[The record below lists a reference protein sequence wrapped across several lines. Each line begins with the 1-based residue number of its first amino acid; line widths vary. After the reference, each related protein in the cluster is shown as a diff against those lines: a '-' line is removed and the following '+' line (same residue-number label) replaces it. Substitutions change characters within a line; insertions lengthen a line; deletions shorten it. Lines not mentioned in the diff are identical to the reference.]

1 MIKWKDLGLL
11 NQVIIGVLF
20 FGAAIIMPELMFVI
34 DLGGLELAFGFLVLY
49 FNSIIAWFNHKLN
62 KVKTV
67 LNIVVGIVLNS
78 SVAKPKTLTVHA
90 VYCAL
95 VLFGSGSL
103 LFSMSFF
110 FQGILINAV

>member
-1 MIKWKDLGLL
+1 MKKWKDLGLIS
-11 NQVIIGVLF
+11 QVIIGVLF

-34 DLGGLELAFGFLVLY
+34 DLGGLELVFGFLVLY
-49 FNSIIAWFNHKLN
+49 FNSIIAWFSHKLN
-62 KVKTV
+62 AIKSV
-67 LNIVVGIVLNS
+67 LKIAVEIVLNS
-78 SVAKPKTLTVHA
+78 SVAKPKILTVHA